1 MSKQDALKGAHI
13 FAGFEPAELEALAAA
28 ATPESATDGHV
39 FVRMGE
45 PNSRLYVVSSGTVLV
60 ERMGTTAAVDLARMR
75 AGDTFGEL
83 SFIDGSRAT
92 ATVRALGPAEVLA
105 ISHET
110 LEQLLEKHPAL
121 LGKFWQNMALEL
133 KRHLVLTN
141 DLVDHYVDMNRVLVD
156 NPELRDTLL
165 WS

>member
-1 MSKQDALKGAHI
+1 MSKQDALKNVHL
-13 FAGFEPAELEALAAA
+13 FAALEPGELRALAAA
-28 ATPESATDGHV
+28 ATPESATDGHL
-39 FVRMGE
+39 FIRMGE
-45 PNSRLYVVSSGTVLV
+45 LNTRLYVVTSGTVVV
-60 ERMGTTAAVDLARMR
+60 ERIGTTAPVDLARMR

-92 ATVRALGPAEVLA
+92 ATVRALGSAEVLV

-110 LEQLLEKHPAL
+110 LELLLDEHPQLC
-121 LGKFWQNMALEL
+121 GKFRHNMALEL

-141 DLVDHYVDMNRVLVD
+141 DLVDHYVDMNRVLLD
-156 NPELRDTLL
+156 NPALRDTLL